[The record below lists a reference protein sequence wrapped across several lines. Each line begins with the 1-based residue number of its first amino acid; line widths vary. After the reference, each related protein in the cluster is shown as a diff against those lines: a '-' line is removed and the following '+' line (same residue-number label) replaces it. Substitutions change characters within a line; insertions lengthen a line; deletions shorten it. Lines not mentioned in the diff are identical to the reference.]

1 MEENSPLLQLCLNAC
16 YSPDPFVAVKAIT
29 ILSRVACYWYVYVK
43 AYLDICIKRIIKI
56 DYFVNSYQEGLPAY
70 GIQDVIS
77 CLESLIVLLVLD
89 DKHLHQLRAC
99 LRSTVK
105 LCQSQPSH
113 CAIFVDAIGSTLI
126 NASAEN
132 GQNENQTVALCE
144 ALGAIGSLGENT
156 LLPLLP
162 DILIKLK
169 QTSHVHTKVNLHIS
183 CFLYLGEFG
192 FLINIF
198 MRFYFDL

>member
-1 MEENSPLLQLCLNAC
+1 M
-16 YSPDPFVAVKAIT
+16 
-29 ILSRVACYWYVYVK
+29 
-43 AYLDICIKRIIKI
+43 

-70 GIQDVIS
+70 GTQDVIS

-89 DKHLHQLRAC
+89 DKHLHQLKAC

-105 LCQSQPSH
+105 LCQSQPNH
-113 CAIFVDAIGSTLI
+113 CTIFVDAIGSTLI

-132 GQNENQTVALCE
+132 GQNEKQTVALCE

-169 QTSHVHTKVNLHIS
+169 QMSHIHTKVN
-183 CFLYLGEFG
+183 YA
-192 FLINIF
+192 
-198 MRFYFDL
+198 

>member
-1 MEENSPLLQLCLNAC
+1 M
-16 YSPDPFVAVKAIT
+16 YI
-29 ILSRVACYWYVYVK
+29 
-43 AYLDICIKRIIKI
+43 IC
-56 DYFVNSYQEGLPAY
+56 SYEEGLPAY

-77 CLESLIVLLVLD
+77 CLESLIVLLALD
-89 DKHLHQLRAC
+89 DKHLYQLKAC

-113 CAIFVDAIGSTLI
+113 CAMFVDAIGSTLI

-132 GQNENQTVALCE
+132 GQNEKQTVALCE

-156 LLPLLP
+156 LLSLLA

-169 QTSHVHTKVNLHIS
+169 QTSHVHTKVIYILS
-183 CFLYLGEFG
+183 Y
-192 FLINIF
+192 NI
-198 MRFYFDL
+198 